1 LGGKKNFGGRRREM
15 DCIFCKI
22 VEGEIPSDT
31 VYQDEEIIAFR
42 DINPQA
48 PVHIVIIPRK
58 HIPSLSDLSQSDSAL
73 VGRLVTIANKLAE
86 DEGIAEKGYRVV
98 INCGPEGGQLVPHLH
113 MHLVGGRKLSDLVG

>member
-1 LGGKKNFGGRRREM
+1 M

-22 VEGEIPSDT
+22 VAGEIPSDT

-48 PVHIVIIPRK
+48 PVHLVIIPRK
-58 HIPSLSDLSQSDSAL
+58 HIASLSDLSQSDSAL
-73 VGRLVTIANKLAE
+73 VGRMVTIANKLAE
-86 DEGIAEKGYRVV
+86 EEGLSDKGYRVV

-113 MHLVGGRKLSDLVG
+113 MHLVGGRQLSDQVG

>member
-1 LGGKKNFGGRRREM
+1 M

-22 VEGEIPSDT
+22 VAGEIPSDT
-31 VYQDEEIIAFR
+31 VYEDEEIIAFR

-48 PVHIVIIPRK
+48 PVHIVIIPRQ
-58 HIPSLSDLSQSDSAL
+58 HISALSDLSQSDSAL
-73 VGRLVTIANKLAE
+73 VGRMVIAANKLAE

-113 MHLVGGRKLSDLVG
+113 LHLVGGRQLSDQVG

>member
-1 LGGKKNFGGRRREM
+1 M

-22 VEGEIPSDT
+22 VAGEIPSDS

-58 HIPSLSDLSQSDSAL
+58 HIASLSRLSQSDSAL
-73 VGRLVTIANKLAE
+73 VGRMVAVANKLAE
-86 DEGIAEKGYRVV
+86 DEGVTDKGYRVV
-98 INCGPEGGQLVPHLH
+98 INCGKEGGQLVPHLH
-113 MHLVGGRKLSDLVG
+113 MHLVGGRQLSDQVG